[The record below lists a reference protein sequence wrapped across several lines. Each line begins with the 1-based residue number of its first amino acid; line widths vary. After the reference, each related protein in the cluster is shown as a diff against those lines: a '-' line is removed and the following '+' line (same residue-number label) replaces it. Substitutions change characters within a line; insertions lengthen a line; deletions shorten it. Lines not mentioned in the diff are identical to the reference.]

1 MKLHYKEVQ
10 LMCQCSIQDWKS
22 GFVYWAIDMVPVAGG
37 LIMTSNL
44 CIYDSTLG
52 SNDLSCGC
60 KFRLI
65 MLECLDYKVEDEL

>member
-1 MKLHYKEVQ
+1 
-10 LMCQCSIQDWKS
+10 
-22 GFVYWAIDMVPVAGG
+22 MVPVAGG